1 MGNNTVNLTVEIYEK
16 EHRTSA
22 AMDLVRE
29 EPLAIR
35 IQGRPYAVVMRTPGD
50 EPAHVA
56 GFCLAEGIVDTLEDI
71 ETIGSCEPESTNVVT
86 LTVTPARLK
95 MITGVLERRG
105 FVSQT
110 SCGICGKELVEDL
123 SQMVPFLTNGPPI
136 DLMKAYLLL
145 ETLKDHQVLYRR
157 TRASHAAAIYTEEF
171 DLMSLAEDVGRH
183 NALDK
188 AVGKLFLKGALEKAG
203 VLILSSRISYEMVQ
217 KAARAKIPFIL
228 AASRPTALAVELAES
243 RNMTLASPGKMGS
256 GVQVYTCP
264 HRLLSPFH

>member
-1 MGNNTVNLTVEIYEK
+1 
-16 EHRTSA
+16 
-22 AMDLVRE
+22 
-29 EPLAIR
+29 
-35 IQGRPYAVVMRTPGD
+35 
-50 EPAHVA
+50 
-56 GFCLAEGIVDTLEDI
+56 
-71 ETIGSCEPESTNVVT
+71 
-86 LTVTPARLK
+86 LK

-123 SQMVPFLTNGPPI
+123 SQMVPFLTDGPPI

-145 ETLKDHQVLYRR
+145 DTLKDHQVLYRR
-157 TRASHAAAIYTEEF
+157 TRASHAAAVYTEEL